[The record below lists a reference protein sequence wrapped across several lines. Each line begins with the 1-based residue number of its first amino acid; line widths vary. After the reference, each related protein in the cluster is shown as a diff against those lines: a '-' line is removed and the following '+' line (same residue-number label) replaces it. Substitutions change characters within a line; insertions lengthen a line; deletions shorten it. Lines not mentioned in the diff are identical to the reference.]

1 MEITNPK
8 AKFALTL
15 AILSLIIPAI
25 GLILAVIGLYMSKE
39 SLIEIKRINQK
50 GRGLALSAKIIS
62 IISICIDALALLL
75 VVILAIIGHFFT
87 K

>member
-1 MEITNPK
+1 MEITNAK
-8 AKFALTL
+8 AKLALTL

-39 SLIEIKRINQK
+39 SLIEIERINQK
-50 GRGLALSAKIIS
+50 GKGLARSAKIIS
-62 IISICIDALALLL
+62 IISICIDVLVLLL